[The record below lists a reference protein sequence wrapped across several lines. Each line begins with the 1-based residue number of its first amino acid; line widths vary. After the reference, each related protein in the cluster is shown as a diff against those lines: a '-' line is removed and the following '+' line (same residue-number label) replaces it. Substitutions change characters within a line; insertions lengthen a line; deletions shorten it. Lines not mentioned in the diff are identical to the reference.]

1 MKEGCEDRRR
11 VGSSINDP
19 RFAEDAAVSERTE
32 DDSRRG
38 HLLQG
43 RVDEGDRQTGR
54 DHAQNGSG

>member
-1 MKEGCEDRRR
+1 MKEGYEDRRR

-19 RFAEDAAVSERTE
+19 RFGEDAAAGERTK
-32 DDSRRG
+32 DHSRRG
-38 HLLQG
+38 HLLQC